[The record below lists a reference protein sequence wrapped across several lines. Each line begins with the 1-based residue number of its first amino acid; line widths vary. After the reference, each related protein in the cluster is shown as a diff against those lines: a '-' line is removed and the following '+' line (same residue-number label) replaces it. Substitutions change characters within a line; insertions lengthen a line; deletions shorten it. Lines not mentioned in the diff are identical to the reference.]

1 MNLVNGFDQETN
13 QAIVEVSMELADI
26 FEDNII
32 YESITDVMMMAKDQG
47 TGVVLISEEGM
58 EMLGDKF
65 SEIEES
71 LREAVFGALLDELTE
86 RNVPFDIE
94 QFKSDA

>member
-26 FEDNII
+26 FEDHLVE
-32 YESITDVMMMAKDQG
+32 ESYIDLKG
-47 TGVVLISEEGM
+47 NSVLISEEGM

-94 QFKSDA
+94 QFKDDA

>member
-26 FEDNII
+26 FEDNILE
-32 YESITDVMMMAKDQG
+32 ESFARITDNDD
-47 TGVVLISEEGM
+47 VVLLISEQGM
-58 EMLGDKF
+58 ELLGDKF

-86 RNVPFDIE
+86 RNVPFDLE

>member
-13 QAIVEVSMELADI
+13 QAIVDVSMELADI
-26 FEDNII
+26 FEDNILE
-32 YESITDVMMMAKDQG
+32 ESYLGMIMEGQE
-47 TGVVLISEEGM
+47 VLISEEGM

-94 QFKSDA
+94 QVKGDK

>member
-26 FEDNII
+26 FEDNILE
-32 YESITDVMMMAKDQG
+32 ESFINYDEDTI
-47 TGVVLISEEGM
+47 LISEEGM

-94 QFKSDA
+94 QFKDDA

>member
-26 FEDNII
+26 FEDNILE
-32 YESITDVMMMAKDQG
+32 ESYLGMIMEGQE
-47 TGVVLISEEGM
+47 VLISEEGM

>member
-26 FEDNII
+26 FEDNILD
-32 YESITDVMMMAKDQG
+32 ESLYNAVHKDN
-47 TGVVLISEEGM
+47 TILISEEGM

-94 QFKSDA
+94 QFKDDA

>member
-26 FEDNII
+26 FEDNILE
-32 YESITDVMMMAKDQG
+32 ESYLGMIMEGQE
-47 TGVVLISEEGM
+47 VLISEEGM

-71 LREAVFGALLDELTE
+71 LREAVFGALLDELTD
-86 RNVPFDIE
+86 RNVPFDLE
-94 QFKSDA
+94 QFKADA

>member
-1 MNLVNGFDQETN
+1 MNLVNGFDTETN

-26 FEDNII
+26 FEDNILE
-32 YESITDVMMMAKDQG
+32 ESFARITDNDD
-47 TGVVLISEEGM
+47 VVLLISEEGM

-71 LREAVFGALLDELTE
+71 LREAVFGALLDELTD

-94 QFKSDA
+94 QFKDDA

>member
-1 MNLVNGFDQETN
+1 MNLVNGFDTETN

-26 FEDNII
+26 FEDHILE
-32 YESITDVMMMAKDQG
+32 ESFSRITDNDD
-47 TGVVLISEEGM
+47 VVLLISEQGM

-86 RNVPFDIE
+86 RNVPFDLE
-94 QFKSDA
+94 QFKDDG

>member
-1 MNLVNGFDQETN
+1 MNLVNGFDQEVN
-13 QAIVEVSMELADI
+13 QTIVKVSMELADI
-26 FEDNII
+26 FEDHLVE
-32 YESITDVMMMAKDQG
+32 ESYIDLKG
-47 TGVVLISEEGM
+47 ENVLISEEGM
-58 EMLGDKF
+58 ELLGDKF

-94 QFKSDA
+94 QFKDDV

>member
-13 QAIVEVSMELADI
+13 QAIVDVSMELADI
-26 FEDNII
+26 FEDNILE
-32 YESITDVMMMAKDQG
+32 ESYLGMIMEGQE
-47 TGVVLISEEGM
+47 VLISEEGM

-71 LREAVFGALLDELTE
+71 LREAVFGALLNELTD

-94 QFKSDA
+94 QFKAEG

>member
-13 QAIVEVSMELADI
+13 QAIVEVSTELADI

-32 YESITDVMMMAKDQG
+32 AESYIDGCA
-47 TGVVLISEEGM
+47 VVLVSEEGM
-58 EMLGDKF
+58 ELLGDKF

-71 LREAVFGALLDELTE
+71 LREAVFGALLDELIE

-94 QFKSDA
+94 QFKSDG

>member
-1 MNLVNGFDQETN
+1 MNLVNGFDTETN

-26 FEDNII
+26 FEDNILE
-32 YESITDVMMMAKDQG
+32 ESYLGMIMEGQE
-47 TGVVLISEEGM
+47 VLISEEGM

-71 LREAVFGALLDELTE
+71 LREAVFGALLNELTD

-94 QFKSDA
+94 QFKAEG

>member
-26 FEDNII
+26 FEDHLVE
-32 YESITDVMMMAKDQG
+32 ESYINLKG
-47 TGVVLISEEGM
+47 GNVLISEEGM

-86 RNVPFDIE
+86 RNVPFDLE
-94 QFKSDA
+94 QFKDDV